1 MQLFKGSY
9 FSVDATSR
17 HFWPNSAIAK
27 GTDERIYE
35 LFFTRLKVEYKRS
48 YISKVFQWSNNW
60 YLDMDFNSKLCGL

>member
-48 YISKVFQWSNNW
+48 YMSKVFQ
-60 YLDMDFNSKLCGL
+60 